1 MNYPIYKIT
10 DDIPRGLEGWSL
22 TPLYKRNV
30 NGVML
35 FWQISFDGVKNEIL
49 MTHGHMDGKIRTDR
63 SIVEMNQSNRDIH
76 EQSILDIKQKYK
88 LKYRNE
94 CYRPAGE
101 SIPENKEPMLAATW
115 NPDKTKL
122 RYPVAVQPKL
132 DGERM
137 IVKMGNNELLYRKR
151 SNREINHLKQIFDNE
166 LKKFIELIPYNIELD
181 GELYIHGLKLNQIQ
195 KIIKNE
201 INISEHVNKLI
212 YYIFTFN
219 IVDPLPFDK
228 RNELLTSAWNSYILE
243 YGIPKNFSILDTRI
257 CNNKNEIFTIHKYY
271 IENNFE
277 GTMIYKLAND
287 ANNEKYIAE
296 SLYKSGRSN
305 NLLKHK
311 DFFDEEG
318 IVVGVHTNT
327 GTVKG
332 LVFSI
337 KIPNGKELDME
348 LSMKESE
355 KIIYMNDPKLAI
367 GRKVTYKYQEYSE
380 YEIPRF
386 AVVKCFRDDD

>member
-1 MNYPIYKIT
+1 MEYKIT
-10 DDIPRGLEGWSL
+10 DEIPKGSGNWCL
-22 TPLYKRNV
+22 TPLYKTNV
-30 NGVML
+30 NGSIL
-35 FWQISFDGVKNEIL
+35 YWQISFDSSTNEIL
-49 MTHGHMDGKIRTDR
+49 MTHGHVEGKIRTDR
-63 SIVEMNQSNRDIH
+63 SQVELNQSNRDIH
-76 EQSILDIKQKYK
+76 IQSVLEIKQKYK

-101 SIPENKEPMLAATW
+101 SPPENKEPMLAATW
-115 NPDKTKL
+115 NPEKTKL
-122 RYPVAVQPKL
+122 RYPIAVQPKL

-137 IVKMGNNELLYRKR
+137 IVKMGNNDLLYRKR
-151 SNREINHLKQIFDNE
+151 SNREINHLKKIFDSE
-166 LKKFIELIPYNIELD
+166 LKKFFEFIPYNIELD
-181 GELYIHGLKLNQIQ
+181 GELYIHGWKLNQIQ

-201 INISEHVNKLI
+201 NNISEHVDILI

-219 IVDPLPFDK
+219 INEPLPFEK
-228 RNELLTSAWNSYILE
+228 RNEILISAWNSYILE
-243 YGIPKNFSILDTRI
+243 YGQPKNFSLLDTRK
-257 CNNKNEIFTIHKYY
+257 CNNKDEIYSMHKYY
-271 IENNFE
+271 TSNNFE

-287 ANNEKYIAE
+287 INNEKFISE
-296 SLYKSGRSN
+296 SIYKSGRSN

-318 IVVGVHTNT
+318 IVIDVHTNT

-332 LVFSI
+332 LVFKI

-355 KIIYMNDPKLAI
+355 KIIYMNDPNLAI

-380 YEIPRF
+380 YQVPRF
-386 AVVKCFRDDD
+386 AVVKCFRDD